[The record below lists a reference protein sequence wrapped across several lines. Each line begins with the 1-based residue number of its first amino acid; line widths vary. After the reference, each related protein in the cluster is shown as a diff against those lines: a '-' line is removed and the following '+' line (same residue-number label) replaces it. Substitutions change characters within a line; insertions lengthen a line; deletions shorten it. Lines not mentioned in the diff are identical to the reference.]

1 MKKLFTLIFSIS
13 ITLNIYTQV
22 PQKMSYQ
29 CVIRNAS
36 GALMTNQSVGI
47 KISVLQGST
56 TGNVVY
62 QETYNPNPQTNA
74 NGLLSI
80 EIGSGLTIIGTFSSI
95 DWSSGPYF
103 LKTEADPTG
112 STNYT
117 IIGTV
122 QLLSVPYALYAKT
135 SGNGFSGNYNDLT
148 NKPVLFSGNYNDLMN
163 KPMYFDGTW
172 TNISGKPS
180 SLNGYGI
187 TDGISTAHVANS
199 ITPTNI
205 TNWNTAYSWGNHSGL
220 YKAISYVPSW
230 NEISGKPSLFDGSWA
245 NITGKPSTLA
255 GYGITNGMS
264 TSHAANG
271 ITATNISNWNTAFGW
286 GNHAGLYRPIG
297 YVPSWGEITG
307 KPTTVAGYNITDA
320 VVTTGDQSI
329 AGNKT
334 FTGTISASN
343 KNITNVGV
351 PINDQDAATKAY
363 VDAIQSKLTMLEN
376 TVKAGGPVKDID
388 GNSYNTVIIGT
399 QTWMAQN
406 LRTTRY
412 NNGELIGTTARNYN
426 ALGEATP
433 KYQWAYFFNEDNVI
447 RGRLYTWYAVT
458 DVRGVCPIGW
468 HLPSDQEWKTLEI
481 YLGMTQAEADAEGYR
496 GTDQGNKLKY
506 TEGWFM
512 SQNGTNSSGFS
523 ALATGIY
530 NACTSFDD
538 SGRRCFWLSATN
550 DDAETIYIRS
560 LSYESTSVGR
570 FSGDKKF
577 GQSVRCLKN

>member
-1 MKKLFTLIFSIS
+1 MKKWVTLFFGILITVEIFG
-13 ITLNIYTQV
+13 QV

-36 GALMTNQSVGI
+36 GVLMTNQSVGI
-47 KISVLQGST
+47 RISILQGT
-56 TGNVVY
+56 ATGNTVY

-80 EIGSGLTIIGTFSSI
+80 EIGGGLTISGAFTSI
-95 DWSSGPYF
+95 DWSQGPYF

-117 IIGTV
+117 IVGTV

-135 SGNGFSGNYNDLT
+135 SGNGFSGNYFDLT

-172 TNISGKPS
+172 TNITGKPT
-180 SLNGYGI
+180 SLSGYGI
-187 TDGISTAHVANS
+187 TDGMNTTHVANS
-199 ITPTNI
+199 ITSTNI

-220 YKAISYVPSW
+220 YKSISYVPTW
-230 NEISGKPSLFDGSWA
+230 NE
-245 NITGKPSTLA
+245 ITGKPALFDGNWANVTGKPTTLS
-255 GYGITNGMS
+255 GYGITDGMS
-264 TSHAANG
+264 TSHVANG
-271 ITATNISNWNTAFGW
+271 ITSTMISNWNTAFGW

-297 YVPSWGEITG
+297 YVPTWSEITS
-307 KPTTVAGYNITDA
+307 KPTTVSGYGITDA
-320 VVTTGDQSI
+320 VANFGDQTI
-329 AGNKT
+329 AGNKS
-334 FTGTISASN
+334 FTGTISASS

-363 VDAIQSKLTMLEN
+363 VDALQEKLTMLDN
-376 TVKAGGPVKDID
+376 TVKAGGPIKDID
-388 GNSYNTVIIGT
+388 GNSYNTLVLGT

-412 NNGELIGTTARNYN
+412 NNGELIGTTPRYYN

-433 KYQWAYFFNEDNVI
+433 KYQWDFFLNESNLI

-458 DVRGVCPIGW
+458 DIRGVCPVGW
-468 HLPSDQEWKTLEI
+468 HLPSDDEWKILEM
-481 YLGMTQAEADAEGYR
+481 YLGMTKEQADR
-496 GTDQGNKLKY
+496 TSSTMSDVGNKMK
-506 TEGWFM
+506 TTTGWFM
-512 SQNGTNSSGFS
+512 DQNGTNSSGFS

-530 NACTSFDD
+530 NASTSFDG
-538 SGRRCFWLSATN
+538 SGQQCYWFSSTEFDATSVY
-550 DDAETIYIRS
+550 TRS
-560 LSYESTSVGR
+560 LSYEGPDVGR
-570 FSGDKKF
+570 PVYTKKF
-577 GQSVRCLKN
+577 GLSVRCVKN